1 MSFSKMMELL
11 QIKNKGKI
19 IFVNAGNFYIAVG
32 KDAVL
37 VHKILDLK
45 TTCMKPEICKA
56 GFPINS
62 LEKYT
67 EKLSESKYSF
77 IVYYFNQE
85 TEELE
90 VVIDY
95 NGKFK
100 NNEDRK
106 NINCYICKHS
116 TKYYKSDD
124 KYILAVASEDKY
136 ILAVARLYAKEGQ
149 EVNNKE
155 IKEQEEK
162 EKWYKINQKKKKTN

>member
-19 IFVNAGNFYIAVG
+19 VFVNAGNFYIAVG

-37 VHKILDLK
+37 LHKILDLK

-62 LEKYT
+62 LEKYV

-77 IVYYFNQE
+77 IIYYFNQE

-100 NNEDRK
+100 NK
-106 NINCYICKHS
+106 
-116 TKYYKSDD
+116 
-124 KYILAVASEDKY
+124 ILK
-136 ILAVARLYAKEGQ
+136 
-149 EVNNKE
+149 
-155 IKEQEEK
+155 
-162 EKWYKINQKKKKTN
+162 KIFR

>member
-1 MSFSKMMELL
+1 MMELL

-19 IFVNAGNFYIAVG
+19 IFVNAGKFYIAVG

-62 LEKYT
+62 LEKYV

-85 TEELE
+85 TEELKE
-90 VVIDY
+90 VIVMNLCFLI
-95 NGKFK
+95 GKIISEINFK
-100 NNEDRK
+100 FVLNSK
-106 NINCYICKHS
+106 NISKDC
-116 TKYYKSDD
+116 
-124 KYILAVASEDKY
+124 A
-136 ILAVARLYAKEGQ
+136 
-149 EVNNKE
+149 
-155 IKEQEEK
+155 
-162 EKWYKINQKKKKTN
+162 

>member
-19 IFVNAGNFYIAVG
+19 VFVNAGNFYIAVG

-37 VHKILDLK
+37 LHKLLELK
-45 TTCMKPEICKA
+45 TTCMKQEICKV

-62 LEKYT
+62 LEKY
-67 EKLSESKYSF
+67 SEILCSKKYSF

-116 TKYYKSDD
+116 TKYYKPND
-124 KYILAVASEDKY
+124 KYIFAVAK
-136 ILAVARLYAKEGQ
+136 LYDKEGK
-149 EVNNKE
+149 EVKNKE

-162 EKWYKINQKKKKTN
+162 EKWYKINQKKKKTD

>member
-19 IFVNAGNFYIAVG
+19 VFVNAGNFYIAVG

-45 TTCMKPEICKA
+45 TTCMKPEICKV

-67 EKLSESKYSF
+67 EILSGKKYSY

-90 VVIDY
+90 VVSEY
-95 NGKFK
+95 NGKYR
-100 NNEDRK
+100 NEIKER

-116 TKYYKSDD
+116 VKYYK
-124 KYILAVASEDKY
+124 AEDKY
-136 ILAVARLYAKEGQ
+136 IKAIARLYDKERK
-149 EVNNKE
+149 EELNKE
-155 IKEQEEK
+155 EEK
-162 EKWYKINQKKKKTN
+162 QKWCKINQKKKKTN

>member
-77 IVYYFNQE
+77 IIYYFNQE

-124 KYILAVASEDKY
+124 KYILAVA
-136 ILAVARLYAKEGQ
+136 RLYAKEGK
-149 EVNNKE
+149 EVKDKE

-162 EKWYKINQKKKKTN
+162 EKWCKINQKKKKAN

>member
-19 IFVNAGNFYIAVG
+19 VFVNAGNFYIAVG
-32 KDAVL
+32 KD
-37 VHKILDLK
+37 

-62 LEKYT
+62 LEKYV

-77 IVYYFNQE
+77 IIYYFNQE

-100 NNEDRK
+100 NK
-106 NINCYICKHS
+106 
-116 TKYYKSDD
+116 
-124 KYILAVASEDKY
+124 IL
-136 ILAVARLYAKEGQ
+136 L
-149 EVNNKE
+149 
-155 IKEQEEK
+155 
-162 EKWYKINQKKKKTN
+162 

>member
-1 MSFSKMMELL
+1 MHYIIHHQWYELL

-19 IFVNAGNFYIAVG
+19 VFVNAGNFYIAVG

-85 TEELE
+85 TEELKE
-90 VVIDY
+90 VIVMNLCFLI
-95 NGKFK
+95 GKIISEINFK
-100 NNEDRK
+100 FVLNSK
-106 NINCYICKHS
+106 NISKDCA
-116 TKYYKSDD
+116 
-124 KYILAVASEDKY
+124 L
-136 ILAVARLYAKEGQ
+136 
-149 EVNNKE
+149 NK
-155 IKEQEEK
+155 IKQISK
-162 EKWYKINQKKKKTN
+162 RCCNSKKLWYNSYQ

>member
-19 IFVNAGNFYIAVG
+19 VFVNAGNFYIAVG

-37 VHKILDLK
+37 LHKILDLK

-85 TEELE
+85 TEELKE
-90 VVIDY
+90 VVVMNLCFLI
-95 NGKFK
+95 GKIISEINFK
-100 NNEDRK
+100 FVLNSK
-106 NINCYICKHS
+106 NISIVYFKIE
-116 TKYYKSDD
+116 
-124 KYILAVASEDKY
+124 L
-136 ILAVARLYAKEGQ
+136 
-149 EVNNKE
+149 NNKSIVEVKAYNELADYCYSKLKKNYIIAIQGYLSNDTE
-155 IKEQEEK
+155 IVIEEF
-162 EKWYKINQKKKKTN
+162 II

>member
-19 IFVNAGNFYIAVG
+19 VFVNAGNFYIAVG

-37 VHKILDLK
+37 LHKILDLK

-67 EKLSESKYSF
+67 EKLNESKYSF

-124 KYILAVASEDKY
+124 KYILAVA
-136 ILAVARLYAKEGQ
+136 RLYAKEGKK
-149 EVNNKE
+149 VNNKE
-155 IKEQEEK
+155 IKEQEGK
-162 EKWYKINQKKKKTN
+162 EKWYKINQKKKKTD